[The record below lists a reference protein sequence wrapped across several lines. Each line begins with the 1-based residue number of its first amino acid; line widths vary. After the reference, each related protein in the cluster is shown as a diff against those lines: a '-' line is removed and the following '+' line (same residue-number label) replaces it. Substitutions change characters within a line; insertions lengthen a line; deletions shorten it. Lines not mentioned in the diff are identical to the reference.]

1 MRVKQMM
8 TQTMVKPSS
17 WICTGI
23 ITAKVRDRYLFKF
36 SEPLQDRLDNL
47 NERLKGIGL
56 NDQEKA
62 ELAGILELDQIF
74 TLLNAS
80 SASENFSTIAISPLN
95 PPILGDFE
103 DIN

>member
-1 MRVKQMM
+1 MM

-17 WICTGI
+17 WISTGI

-36 SEPLQDRLDNL
+36 SEPLQERLDNL

-74 TLLNAS
+74 TLLNAKII
-80 SASENFSTIAISPLN
+80 SES
-95 PPILGDFE
+95 
-103 DIN
+103 

>member
-1 MRVKQMM
+1 MM

-17 WICTGI
+17 WVSTGI

-36 SEPLQDRLDNL
+36 SEELQSRLDDL

-56 NDQEKA
+56 NDREKA

-74 TLLNAS
+74 TLLNAKII
-80 SASENFSTIAISPLN
+80 SEA
-95 PPILGDFE
+95 
-103 DIN
+103 